1 MSQIRIPTPLRKFT
15 GGMDEV
21 PGSGNTLRV
30 VLENLESQHAGIRKQ
45 ICDSNGELRRF
56 VNVFINEEDA
66 RYLAG
71 LDSEV
76 KEGDV
81 ISIVPAIAGGN
92 KNGPRE

>member
-21 PGSGNTLRV
+21 PGSGSTLRV
-30 VLENLESQHAGIRKQ
+30 VLENLELQHAGIRKQ

-81 ISIVPAIAGGN
+81 ISIIPAIAGG
-92 KNGPRE
+92 